1 MQKTFIIIV
10 CISAILFTSCSTAR
24 KYFEKGMYD
33 TAVQKAVKKIRKNA
47 THTKSIEILEKAYPL
62 ANEKNLEQ
70 ITFLKKEGKPDVWD
84 EVYKH
89 YSALKD
95 RQNLVKTV
103 TPLNLNGRTISFPII
118 DYDNEIIAAKKNAAE
133 YFYAHAQKL
142 LETNDKIKI
151 REAYYEFK
159 KVKNFYPNYRDVDQ
173 MLDKTKQ
180 LGLSWVYVYTEN
192 NTIIKLPNDY
202 MNNLID
208 VDLPK
213 FNTEWLQYTNQN
225 IYSNI
230 DYKIKMN
237 LTIIDI
243 LPEKIKEDVILEKKE
258 IEDGWDYFLD
268 SKGNVMKDSLGND
281 IKKTKY
287 KTITCK
293 VTKSIMT
300 KAAHIEGKLEYIQA
314 SSGQVIKTVPVIA
327 DNYFNHIWAVA
338 NGDIAA
344 LSPENKK
351 YLDNKPVPF
360 PPDIN
365 MIIDAGNNLKGVINS
380 ALNDN
385 KYFLK

>member
-1 MQKTFIIIV
+1 MHKLLIVFI
-10 CISAILFTSCSTAR
+10 CISAIYLTSCSSSK

-33 TAVQKAVKKIRKNA
+33 SAVQKAVKKIRKKQDHA
-47 THTKSIEILEKAYPL
+47 KSIEILEKAYPL
-62 ANEKNLEQ
+62 ANEKN
-70 ITFLKKEGKPDVWD
+70 IDRINFLKKEGKPDVWD
-84 EVYKH
+84 EVYKN
-89 YSALKD
+89 YSLLKD

-103 TPLNLNGRTISFPII
+103 LPLNLNGRTITFQTV

-133 YFYAHAQKL
+133 YFYVHAQKL

-159 KVKNFYPNYRDVDQ
+159 KVKNLYPDYKDVDP
-173 MLDKTKQ
+173 MIDKAKQ
-180 LGLSWVYVYTEN
+180 LGLSWVFVYTEN
-192 NTIIKLPNDY
+192 NTIIKLPPDF
-202 MNNLID
+202 MDNLIN

-213 FNTEWLQYTNQN
+213 YNSEWVQYTNQN

-243 LPEKIKEDVILEKKE
+243 SPEKIKEDVTLDKKE
-258 IEDGWDYFLD
+258 IEDGWDYYLD

-281 IKKTKY
+281 IKKPKY

-293 VTKSIMT
+293 VTKSMMT

-314 SSGQVIKTVPVIA
+314 STGQVIKTVPVAA
-327 DNYFNHIWAVA
+327 DNFFNHIWAVA
-338 NGDIAA
+338 IGDIDA

-351 YLDNKPVPF
+351 YLGIKPIPF

-365 MIIDAGNNLKGVINS
+365 MILDAGNNLKGVINK

>member
-1 MQKTFIIIV
+1 MYRLLIVFI
-10 CISAILFTSCSTAR
+10 CISAILLSSCSSSK

-33 TAVQKAVKKIRKNA
+33 TAVQKAVKKIRKKQDHA
-47 THTKSIEILEKAYPL
+47 KSIEILEKAYPL
-62 ANEKNLEQ
+62 ANEKNTER
-70 ITFLKKEGKPDVWD
+70 INFLKKEGKPDVWD
-84 EVYKH
+84 EIYKN
-89 YSALKD
+89 YSLLKD
-95 RQNLVKTV
+95 RQSLVKTV
-103 TPLNLNGRTISFPII
+103 LPLNLNGREITFPIV
-118 DYDNEIIAAKKNAAE
+118 DYDNEIIVAKKNAAE
-133 YFYAHAQKL
+133 YFYVHAQKL

-151 REAYYEFK
+151 RDAYYEFK
-159 KVKNFYPNYRDVDQ
+159 KVKSFYPDYKDVDP
-173 MLDKTKQ
+173 MIDKAKQ
-180 LGLSWVYVYTEN
+180 LGLSWVYVFTEN
-192 NTIIKLPNDY
+192 NTIIKLPPDF
-202 MNNLID
+202 MDNLIN

-213 FNTEWLQYTNQN
+213 FNSEWVQYTNQN

-243 LPEKIKEDVILEKKE
+243 SPEKIKEDVALDTKE
-258 IEDGWDYFLD
+258 IEDGWDYYLD

-281 IKKTKY
+281 IKKPKY

-293 VTKSIMT
+293 VTKSMMT

-314 SSGQVIKTVPVIA
+314 NTGQVIKTVPVAA
-327 DNYFNHIWAVA
+327 DNFFNHIWSVA
-338 NGDIAA
+338 IGDVNA

-351 YLDNKPVPF
+351 YLGIKPVPF

-365 MIIDAGNNLKGVINS
+365 MILDAGNNLKGVINK